1 MGSAPSRLHK
11 RSQSSQLDIS
21 SLYTPVLTLQ
31 LRRFEW
37 IDGGDYRPDA
47 VSVYSTPRGEN
58 EEWGFNVLHH
68 IIRFVFQGNYMTPIE
83 KDLQRGIRVLDAG
96 CGTGIWSIEMA
107 RKYPNS
113 EFVGT
118 DLVDVVKGSP
128 GNEVPSNCRFFFGN
142 TLRLPF
148 KDNCFDYVFQRLQC
162 RSFREVEWPT
172 FLGELIRVTKPGGW
186 VELVDMDGWLHGGP
200 WSHYVTL

>member
-1 MGSAPSRLHK
+1 MGSIPSRLHK
-11 RSQSSQLDIS
+11 RSQSSRFDVF
-21 SLYTPVLTLQ
+21 SLSTPVS
-31 LRRFEW
+31 RRFKW
-37 IDGGDYRPDA
+37 IDSGDYKPDA
-47 VSVYSTPRGEN
+47 VSIYSTPRGED
-58 EEWGFNVLHH
+58 EEWCFNVLHH
-68 IIRFVFQGNYMTPIE
+68 IIRFVLQGNYMTPIE

-118 DLVDVVKGSP
+118 DLVDVFKGSL
-128 GNEVPSNCRFFFGN
+128 GKEVPSNCRFFFGN

-172 FLGELIRVTKPGGW
+172 VLGELIRVAKPGGW
-186 VELVDMDGWLHGGP
+186 VELGEYASLVN
-200 WSHYVTL
+200 TLNCDK